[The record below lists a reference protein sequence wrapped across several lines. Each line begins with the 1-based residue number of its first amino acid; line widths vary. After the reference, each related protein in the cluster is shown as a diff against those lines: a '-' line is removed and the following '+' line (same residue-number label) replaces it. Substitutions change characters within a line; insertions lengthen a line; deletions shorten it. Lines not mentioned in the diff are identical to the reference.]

1 MSGYA
6 EMKYLNGLTRYTNRL
21 TLKEASKLLL
31 VRQSNI
37 TNRRLIECLKNV
49 K

>member
-6 EMKYLNGLTRYTNRL
+6 EMKYLNSLVRYSL
-21 TLKEASKLLL
+21 GISIKDASKLLL

-37 TNRRLIECLKNV
+37 TDRRLKECLKNV